1 MLEASVLAG
10 VYLHPLVWKV
20 DFVWA
25 VGPPFCSVL
34 VLEGLVGRSIVQ
46 GEAISELL
54 APALAARSYSL
65 VRTRLTAAGR
75 RTLQVMVERL
85 DGRSMTVSDCADV
98 SGVISVLLDSRKLIE
113 GSYQLEITSPGIDR
127 PLMNAEDFKRYM
139 GYAASVTLNTA
150 KEGQRKIQGLIV
162 GVADNGIEIE
172 PEGKREKLTVC
183 FSNIGDAKLL
193 LTDALIKAAGDAN
206 R

>member
-1 MLEASVLAG
+1 M
-10 VYLHPLVWKV
+10 
-20 DFVWA
+20 
-25 VGPPFCSVL
+25 
-34 VLEGLVGRSIVQ
+34 GRSIVQ

-65 VRTRLTAAGR
+65 VRARLTTAGR

-98 SGVISVLLDSRKLIE
+98 SGVISALLDSRELIE

-150 KEGQRKIQGLIV
+150 TEGQRKIQGLIV

-193 LTDALIKAAGDAN
+193 LTDALLKAAGDAN

>member
-1 MLEASVLAG
+1 M
-10 VYLHPLVWKV
+10 
-20 DFVWA
+20 
-25 VGPPFCSVL
+25 
-34 VLEGLVGRSIVQ
+34 GRSTVQ

-65 VRTRLTAAGR
+65 VRARFTTAGR

-85 DGRSMTVSDCADV
+85 DGRSMTVRDCADV
-98 SGVISVLLDSRKLIE
+98 SGVISALLDSRELIE

-150 KEGQRKIQGLIV
+150 TEGQRTIQGLIV